1 MKSSKKATSMKFEII
16 FENNKSESIS
26 AKNIYEAFQK
36 SKEKEID
43 FMDVKYFRPAKIY
56 RIFKIN
62 NVSKKH
68 IANFFRIIAFN
79 LKISNNLPQILE
91 QMYQNSSALSDPLKN
106 YYPLIKELIEH
117 GFTLSEILAKLDIL
131 DNLSLLSLRI
141 AEKSEHIK
149 SSKNSKDLSEQILE
163 ISENLYEQEE
173 YKNTINNIMIKP
185 KFLMAALLAFIIM
198 IIVFLVPQFSY
209 LFDNDMNLMPDSL
222 KLLLIVSNSIKY
234 NYIYYILGIIIL
246 FIAFAILNKNDGY
259 LYVKQRYLLE
269 SKNGL
274 YKTRINYRILYY
286 MLSMLR
292 SGSKIN
298 EIFDFFSKNFDLIYL
313 RKEFERMTK
322 MLNEGETLH
331 NVLDSSHIFLD
342 DVKTILITGYEA
354 ENLAEIIENVLSLYK
369 RDLKRRLD
377 KFVNSIEPIM
387 TIIMGLVIMLIL
399 LMVFKPMYD
408 SMTSIIS

>member
-1 MKSSKKATSMKFEII
+1 MKFEII

-62 NVSKKH
+62 SVSKKH

-79 LKISNNLPQILE
+79 LKINNNLSQILE

-246 FIAFAILNKNDGY
+246 FIAFSILNKNDGY

-331 NVLDSSHIFLD
+331 NVLDSSNIFLD

>member
-1 MKSSKKATSMKFEII
+1 MKFEII

-36 SKEKEID
+36 SKEKDID
-43 FMDVKYFRPAKIY
+43 FMNVKYFRPVKIY
-56 RIFKIN
+56 RILKIN
-62 NVSKKH
+62 SVSKKH

-79 LKISNNLPQILE
+79 LKINNNLPQILE

-117 GFTLSEILAKLDIL
+117 GFTLSEILSKLDIL

-185 KFLMAALLAFIIM
+185 KFLMVALLAFIIM

-234 NYIYYILGIIIL
+234 NYIYYILAIIIL

-342 DVKTILITGYEA
+342 DVKTILITGYES

>member
-1 MKSSKKATSMKFEII
+1 MKFEIT
-16 FENNKSESIS
+16 FEDGRTESLR
-26 AKNIYEAFQK
+26 AKNIYEAFQLT
-36 SKEKEID
+36 KEKDID
-43 FMDVKYFRPAKIY
+43 FMHVKYFRPAKIY
-56 RIFKIN
+56 RALKIN
-62 NVSKKH
+62 SVSKKH

-79 LKISNNLPQILE
+79 LKINNNLPQILE
-91 QMYQNSSALSDPLKN
+91 QMYNNSSALSDPLKN
-106 YYPLIKELIEH
+106 YYLLIKELIEH
-117 GFTLSEILAKLDIL
+117 GFTLSDILAKLDIL

-185 KFLMAALLAFIIM
+185 KFLMLTLLAFIIM

-209 LFDNDMNLMPDSL
+209 LFDNDMNLMPESL
-222 KLLLIVSNSIKY
+222 RILLVVSNSIK
-234 NYIYYILGIIIL
+234 NHYIYYIASIFIII
-246 FIAFAILNKNDGY
+246 IVFAILNKNDAY
-259 LYVKQRYLLE
+259 LYIKQRYLLE

-274 YKTRINYRILYY
+274 YKYRVNYRILYY

-292 SGSKIN
+292 SGSKVN
-298 EIFDFFSKNFDLIYL
+298 EIFDFFAKNFDLVYL
-313 RKEFERMTK
+313 RKEFERMTN
-322 MLNEGETLH
+322 MLNEGETLQ

-342 DVKTILITGYEA
+342 DVKTILITGYES
-354 ENLAEIIENVLSLYK
+354 EHLVEIIENVLSLYK

-377 KFVNSIEPIM
+377 KFVNSIEPLM

-399 LMVFKPMYD
+399 VMVFKPMYD

>member
-1 MKSSKKATSMKFEII
+1 M
-16 FENNKSESIS
+16 N
-26 AKNIYEAFQK
+26 AKNIYEAFLK
-36 SKEKEID
+36 TKDSNID
-43 FMDVKYFRPAKIY
+43 FMSVKYFRPAKIY
-56 RIFKIN
+56 RILKIN
-62 NVSKKH
+62 SVRRKD

-79 LKISNNLPQILE
+79 LKINNNLPQILE
-91 QMYQNSSALSDPLKN
+91 QMYQSSSALSDPLKN
-106 YYPLIKELIEH
+106 YYLLIKDLIEH
-117 GFTLSEILAKLDIL
+117 GFTLSDILSKLDIL

-149 SSKNSKDLSEQILE
+149 TSKNSKDLSEQILE

-173 YKNTINNIMIKP
+173 YKSTISNIMIKP
-185 KFLMAALLAFIIM
+185 KFLMLALIAFIIM

-209 LFDNDMNLMPDSL
+209 LFDNDTNLMPDSL

-234 NYIYYILGIIIL
+234 NYIYYILGIIIIVIL
-246 FIAFAILNKNDGY
+246 SIILNQNDKF
-259 LYVKQRYLLE
+259 LYFKQKYLLE

-274 YKTRINYRILYY
+274 YKSRINYRILYY
-286 MLSMLR
+286 MLSMLK
-292 SGSKIN
+292 SGSKVN

-313 RKEFERMTK
+313 RTEFERMTK
-322 MLNEGETLH
+322 SLNEGETFQ
-331 NVLDSSHIFLD
+331 NVVNSSHIFLE
-342 DVKTILITGYEA
+342 DVKTILITGYES
-354 ENLAEIIENVLSLYK
+354 EHLVEIIENVLSLYK

-377 KFVNSIEPIM
+377 KFVNSIEPLM